1 MKDDLLN
8 HHGCELVKGGVGILA
23 SLAGVLT
30 SLQENI
36 EYAMRLSSLA
46 IGMVVGILTAVS
58 IVKGWKKK
66 P

>member
-1 MKDDLLN
+1 MKSDLLS
-8 HHGCELVKGGVGILA
+8 HHGCELIKGGVGIIA

-46 IGMVVGILTAVS
+46 IGMIVGILTAIS
-58 IVKGWKKK
+58 IVKGWRKK

>member
-1 MKDDLLN
+1 MKDSFATD
-8 HHGCELVKGGVGILA
+8 HGIELVKGGVGILA

-36 EYAMRLSSLA
+36 EYAMRLSSLG
-46 IGMVVGILTAVS
+46 IGMIVGILTAIS